1 MIVTVTIEFST
12 CRKLFCG
19 IQEFFKKGKLVTEN
33 DIKTFFIDGV
43 NALCNEMRVL
53 RDTMTEKTSLDVK
66 WALLTTIQLIVA
78 AVSEKDGVL
87 PSLTENDSNIE
98 KLQLLS
104 ATLPDEG
111 PSGRRAVQ
119 LMAAEFI
126 GTFHGLACVVHEAS
140 NVKAEE
146 LGSSLIMK
154 LTKMKQ
160 QAESAW
166 KDCSTDRV
174 KMAIDILRALRTP
187 EESNLTAES
196 LVDGLQNLVK
206 SATQV
211 ISTWKELKAAVIFTV
226 SDFFW
231 QTQLMFRILFNFKLL
246 KDIQTSL
253 NLNLSNLS
261 DLLHFLFQQAEAT
274 ELLTLAQGI
283 DGLNIVDVRSL
294 SYTSKDPK
302 YMPTIAKDFPSLSDH
317 STQLQDLSHKSA
329 LLQDVINEVK
339 NVNMEK
345 EVSNY
350 DKDWL
355 YQSSTFRMLLTTTLI
370 LNMACQEATIFVFS
384 FNNFF

>member
-1 MIVTVTIEFST
+1 MNDWPSYKLAKLPQYDPCKAYFGAATDLSKETIRHSTQLKQADGQEIHNLLEKFAESSLNLEDRVFVYLVIVFFLGTSSFLLGGYLVIVTVTIDFST
-12 CRKLFCG
+12 CRTLFWG

-33 DIKTFFIDGV
+33 DIKTFFMDGV
-43 NALCNEMRVL
+43 NALCHEMRVL
-53 RDTMTEKTSLDVK
+53 RDSMTEKTSLDVK
-66 WALLTTIQLIVA
+66 RALLTTMQLIVS

-140 NVKAEE
+140 NVKTEE

-211 ISTWKELKAAVIFTV
+211 ISTWKELKAAVIFT
-226 SDFFW
+226 DQIFFC
-231 QTQLMFRILFNFKLL
+231 K
-246 KDIQTSL
+246 
-253 NLNLSNLS
+253 
-261 DLLHFLFQQAEAT
+261 
-274 ELLTLAQGI
+274 
-283 DGLNIVDVRSL
+283 
-294 SYTSKDPK
+294 
-302 YMPTIAKDFPSLSDH
+302 H
-317 STQLQDLSHKSA
+317 S
-329 LLQDVINEVK
+329 
-339 NVNMEK
+339 
-345 EVSNY
+345 
-350 DKDWL
+350 
-355 YQSSTFRMLLTTTLI
+355 
-370 LNMACQEATIFVFS
+370 
-384 FNNFF
+384 